1 MYMPMQLFPW
11 QFFRV
16 CVPFTD
22 NIIFLSRHFAQFLW
36 KCRIGTVYEAQS
48 LASSEIIFFFVFYF
62 LHQINLTW
70 LVLLGKEDVV
80 GNLSAPCTS
89 VFAILFNVAVY
100 EYCVCFL
107 IFCCTKVCLLMARLA
122 LMVEFLV
129 YMFINFT
136 EIKHLLTNK
145 NVLKEDII

>member
-1 MYMPMQLFPW
+1 MHMPMQLFPW

-100 EYCVCFL
+100 EYCACFL
-107 IFCCTKVCLLMARLA
+107 IFCCTLGLSTNGSPSVNGRVFGLHVYQFHWNKA
-122 LMVEFLV
+122 LT
-129 YMFINFT
+129 Y
-136 EIKHLLTNK
+136 
-145 NVLKEDII
+145 